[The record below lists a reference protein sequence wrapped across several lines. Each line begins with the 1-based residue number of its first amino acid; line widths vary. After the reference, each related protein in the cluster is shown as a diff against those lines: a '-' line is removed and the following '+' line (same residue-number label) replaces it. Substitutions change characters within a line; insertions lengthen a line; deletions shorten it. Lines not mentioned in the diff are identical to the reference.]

1 MQPCL
6 PAPRLIH
13 SWRAQRVLS
22 GSAPTPSRSGP
33 RRANALETRRIGY
46 GMVET
51 TEKTAEKKL
60 SVAPT
65 KPLSLKGRGVEH
77 GMVKQSFSHGRT
89 KTVVVEKVRS
99 RTAPKAKLEA
109 PAPERPAPKRSPAVP
124 RGGAAAAAASAA
136 AATAA
141 AKPSGVVLRT
151 LTEEEQKARVH
162 ALADARLRDAEERKI
177 AEEEARLR
185 EQREAAERAERE
197 AAEARK
203 RDEEERRRHDE
214 EAKRKAEQ
222 EAKKRFGEEEAR
234 PKAGVLARTQV
245 SEIDEEEAPR
255 ARRPGSA
262 RPAAAPKARAGGAE
276 KRRPRLTVVTALSA
290 DEVRE
295 HSKASFDRR
304 TKRRMKAQSGAEA

>member
-13 SWRAQRVLS
+13 SWRARRVLN
-22 GSAPTPSRSGP
+22 GFAPTPSRSGP
-33 RRANALETRRIGY
+33 RSGPPRANALETRRIGY

-124 RGGAAAAAASAA
+124 RGGAAAAAATVA

-162 ALADARLRDAEERKI
+162 ALA
-177 AEEEARLR
+177 
-185 EQREAAERAERE
+185 
-197 AAEARK
+197 
-203 RDEEERRRHDE
+203 
-214 EAKRKAEQ
+214 
-222 EAKKRFGEEEAR
+222 
-234 PKAGVLARTQV
+234 
-245 SEIDEEEAPR
+245 
-255 ARRPGSA
+255 
-262 RPAAAPKARAGGAE
+262 
-276 KRRPRLTVVTALSA
+276 
-290 DEVRE
+290 
-295 HSKASFDRR
+295 
-304 TKRRMKAQSGAEA
+304 

>member
-1 MQPCL
+1 
-6 PAPRLIH
+6 
-13 SWRAQRVLS
+13 
-22 GSAPTPSRSGP
+22 
-33 RRANALETRRIGY
+33 
-46 GMVET
+46 MVET

-60 SVAPT
+60 SVTPT
-65 KPLSLKGRGVEH
+65 KALSLKGRGVEH

-99 RTAPKAKLEA
+99 RTAPKAKIEA
-109 PAPERPAPKRSPAVP
+109 PAPDLPVAKRGTAVSKA
-124 RGGAAAAAASAA
+124 GSAAAAA
-136 AATAA
+136 TTPTA

-162 ALADARLRDAEERKI
+162 ALADARLRETEERKI
-177 AEEEARLR
+177 AEEEARVR
-185 EQREAAERAERE
+185 QQREAVERAERE

-203 RDEEERRRHDE
+203 REEDERRRHDE

-234 PKAGVLARTQV
+234 PKPGMLARTQV
-245 SEIDEEEAPR
+245 AELDEEEAPR

-276 KRRPRLTVVTALSA
+276 KRRPRLTLVTALSA

-295 HSKASFDRR
+295 HSKASFVRR
-304 TKRRMKAQSGAEA
+304 TKRRGQ